1 MSQVTVSAGPDKA
14 VNSGSTVTLDGSATV
29 VDGYGTTTRLW
40 ELVEGEPAGTL
51 VLADVLQPALIAPTL
66 DPSGAENRD
75 TTLTYRLTVE
85 NDGVSDSDDVDVA
98 VTAPV
103 TSVIVN
109 AGSGKTVD
117 SGGQVTLDGSM
128 IVTNDFGPTTILW
141 ESVTGSTAERGELDD
156 TASLTPT
163 WTAPTLEVGDPLLHA
178 EWRLTVSNNGISA
191 SASISLHVR
200 PPTE

>member
-1 MSQVTVSAGPDKA
+1 MS
-14 VNSGSTVTLDGSATV
+14 SGSTVTLDGSATV

-66 DPSGAENRD
+66 DPSGATNRD

-141 ESVTGSTAERGELDD
+141 ESVTGSTAERGEVDD